1 MAEEEK
7 EKSKESIQEGENE
20 GIKIKYQTTAFATI
34 IKEVT
39 GHVHKA
45 EGEVAQVVRNKV
57 IYTDKEGQQHDL
69 ISLLVE
75 YETRESDSSVY
86 LHTWEYDTH
95 HDTLEH
101 RCQCNKTNTKLACEP
116 EDARDVYTIDL
127 KMFFFAGKAPAEEEL
142 GTSNCQFKNERELI
156 GFFAP
161 DRVRRNVL
169 GVVEEY
175 KDYGEHGWKDA
186 GRFQITVEQEKE
198 LDDRVPQL
206 VQLVLALDVQKF
218 LVVRRRVDRAFSDF
232 FLD

>member
-7 EKSKESIQEGENE
+7 ENE
-20 GIKIKYQTTAFATI
+20 EKKIKYQAMTFATI

-39 GHVHKA
+39 GHTHK
-45 EGEVAQVVRNKV
+45 V
-57 IYTDKEGQQHDL
+57 EGQVAEVLKNKEVYVDREGRQHGL
-69 ISLLVE
+69 ISLVVK
-75 YETRESDSSVY
+75 YETQESDSSVY
-86 LHTWEYDTH
+86 LHTWEYDTY

-116 EDARDVYTIDL
+116 EDARDVYAINL
-127 KMFFFAGKAPAEEEL
+127 EMFFFAGKAPAEEEL

-206 VQLVLALDVQKF
+206 VQLILALDVQKF
-218 LVVRRRVDRAFSDF
+218 LVVRRRIDGVFSDF